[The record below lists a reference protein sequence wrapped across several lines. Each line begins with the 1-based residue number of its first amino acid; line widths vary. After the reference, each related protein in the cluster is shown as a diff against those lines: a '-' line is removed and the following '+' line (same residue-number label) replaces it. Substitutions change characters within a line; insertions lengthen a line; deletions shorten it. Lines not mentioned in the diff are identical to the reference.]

1 MLVTFFVWT
10 TRETRVFAK
19 PPLPIGLSAI
29 ALDDHLVL
37 VPAICNAEFF
47 GKVFACHP
55 HRYNFNSDQK
65 TYSEVRKWLISCWGG
80 NVVERNVT
88 SPRSPARLPTSG
100 FPAVQH
106 RSKSAFARGRSDQSK
121 AKPNEVPL
129 VVSTADTATKSKI
142 YSSIPGGDETEGSQV
157 DWRHEMS
164 EENDRVVQ
172 SMTEDELEEAKREI
186 LERFGSD
193 LLKRMTHARAGKTG
207 QKSVRYLGEL
217 NEGALVHKA
226 HRNTY

>member
-1 MLVTFFVWT
+1 MVDQLLV
-10 TRETRVFAK
+10 
-19 PPLPIGLSAI
+19 
-29 ALDDHLVL
+29 
-37 VPAICNAEFF
+37 
-47 GKVFACHP
+47 
-55 HRYNFNSDQK
+55 
-65 TYSEVRKWLISCWGG
+65 G

-88 SPRSPARLPTSG
+88 SPRSAARLPTSG

-129 VVSTADTATKSKI
+129 VVSTAETGTNSKT
-142 YSSIPGGDETEGSQV
+142 YSSIPGGNETEGSQF
-157 DWRHEMS
+157 DWRHQMS

-207 QKSVRYLGEL
+207 QKSVRSLGEDNSS
-217 NEGALVHKA
+217 NESALAHKE

>member
-1 MLVTFFVWT
+1 MVDQLLV
-10 TRETRVFAK
+10 
-19 PPLPIGLSAI
+19 
-29 ALDDHLVL
+29 
-37 VPAICNAEFF
+37 
-47 GKVFACHP
+47 
-55 HRYNFNSDQK
+55 
-65 TYSEVRKWLISCWGG
+65 G